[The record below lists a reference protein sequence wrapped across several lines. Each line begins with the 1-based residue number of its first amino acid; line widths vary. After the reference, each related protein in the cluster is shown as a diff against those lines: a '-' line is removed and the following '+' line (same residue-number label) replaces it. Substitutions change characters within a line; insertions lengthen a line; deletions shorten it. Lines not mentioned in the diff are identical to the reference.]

1 MKPIFLKIN
10 IKNFQKLSKT
20 FILFQ
25 NNIYIYNQN
34 FNTKLMIRNEMI
46 GKISKASKE
55 YDFIIIG
62 GGATG
67 IGIALEASAR
77 GYSVI
82 LLEKSDFTKSTSSKS
97 TKLVHGGVRYLAQGN
112 IGLVREALTERGL
125 LVKNAPHLVKNLTF
139 IIPTHGFFDEL
150 QYTIG
155 LTLYDL
161 LAGKLSLGR
170 SRWLSKSKTVKRI
183 STINPK
189 KISAGVEY
197 HDGQFDDTRLAIN
210 TLQTAASLGA
220 VVLNYCDVKGLVKN
234 STGKVSGVKF
244 IDQETGKEH
253 EIKGKQVVNATGVFA
268 DDVLKMDSPNA
279 EKTIAPSQGVHL
291 MLDKSFLPGDDAIM
305 IPKTDDGRVLFLV
318 PWHNK
323 VVVGTTDTPI
333 KKESLEPI
341 ALEEEIEFI
350 LNTAARYLT
359 KAPVRS
365 DVLSVFAGLR
375 PLAASKDN
383 ESKTKEISRSHKIF
397 ESESGLLTMVGGKW
411 TTYRKMGE
419 DLVDRAEKNQGWAH
433 IQTKTKNLRIHGY
446 KENVDH
452 SNPLYFY
459 GSDEEGVLEIAKKEG
474 MKEYI
479 STTLEVMNAQ
489 VVWAVKYEM
498 ARTVEDFLARRTR
511 CQILDAK
518 ESIKMAPQVAKI
530 MAKELGKDNEWQLTQ
545 VEDYKRVTSNY
556 IL

>member
-1 MKPIFLKIN
+1 MVV
-10 IKNFQKLSKT
+10 S
-20 FILFQ
+20 
-25 NNIYIYNQN
+25 
-34 FNTKLMIRNEMI
+34 MVRNEMI
-46 GKISKASKE
+46 GEIKKNSKE
-55 YDFIIIG
+55 YDFIVIG

-67 IGIALEASAR
+67 VGIALEASAR
-77 GYSVI
+77 GYSVV

-112 IGLVREALTERGL
+112 VGLVREALTERGL
-125 LVKNAPHLVKNLTF
+125 LVKNAPHLVKNLSF
-139 IIPTHGFFDEL
+139 VIPTHGFFDEVL
-150 QYTIG
+150 YTVG

-161 LAGKLSLGR
+161 LAGKLSLG
-170 SRWLSKSKTVKRI
+170 SSKWLSKSKTINLI

-189 KISAGVEY
+189 KISAGVKY

-210 TLQTAASLGA
+210 TLQTAVSLGA
-220 VVLNYCDVKGLVKN
+220 IVLNYCDVKGLVKN
-234 STGKVSGVKF
+234 SRGKVSGVKF
-244 IDQETGKEH
+244 IDQETREEH

-268 DDVLKMDSPNA
+268 DDILKMDSPRA

-291 MLDKSFLPGDDAIM
+291 VLDKSFLPGDHGIM

-318 PWHNK
+318 PWHNR
-323 VVVGTTDTPI
+323 VVVGTTDTLI
-333 KKESLEPI
+333 KKKSLEPI

-350 LNTAARYLT
+350 LKTAARYLT
-359 KAPVRS
+359 KAPLRS

-375 PLAASKDN
+375 PLAASKGN
-383 ESKTKEISRSHKIF
+383 GSKTKEISRSHKIF
-397 ESESGLLTMVGGKW
+397 ESESGLLTMIGGKW
-411 TTYRKMGE
+411 TTFRKMGE
-419 DLVDRAEKNQGWAH
+419 DLVDKTEQKQGWSP
-433 IQTKTKNLRIHGY
+433 IQTKTKNLKIHGY

-452 SNPLYFY
+452 NNPLYFY

-474 MKEYI
+474 MKDYI
-479 STTLEVMNAQ
+479 STTLEVINAQ

-511 CQILDAK
+511 CQLLDAK

-530 MAKELGKDNEWQLTQ
+530 MAHELGQDDEWQKNQ
-545 VEDYKRVTSNY
+545 VANYTEVTLNY

>member
-1 MKPIFLKIN
+1 MK
-10 IKNFQKLSKT
+10 
-20 FILFQ
+20 
-25 NNIYIYNQN
+25 
-34 FNTKLMIRNEMI
+34 RNEMI
-46 GKISKASKE
+46 DKIGKNTEE

-77 GYSVI
+77 GYSVV

-97 TKLVHGGVRYLAQGN
+97 TKLVHGGVRYLAQGDV
-112 IGLVREALTERGL
+112 GLVREAVVERGL
-125 LVKNAPHLVKNLTF
+125 LNQNAPHLVKNQSF
-139 IIPTHGFFDEL
+139 IIPTHGLFDEI
-150 QYTIG
+150 QYTVG
-155 LTLYDL
+155 LTMYDL

-170 SRWLSKSKTVKRI
+170 SKRISKSKTLKRI
-183 STINPK
+183 STINPS

-210 TLQTAASLGA
+210 TLQSAVKLGA
-220 VVLNYCDVKGLVKN
+220 IVINYCSVTGLLKDN
-234 STGKVSGVKF
+234 EGKVSGVKF
-244 IDQETGKEH
+244 FDEEGRNEF

-268 DDVLKMDSPNA
+268 DDVLLMDSPDA

-291 MLDKSFLPGDDAIM
+291 VLDKSFLPDNDAIM

-318 PWHNK
+318 PWHNR

-333 KKESLEPI
+333 EKESLEPI
-341 ALEEEIEFI
+341 ALEEEINFI

-359 KAPVRS
+359 KAPKRS

-375 PLAASKDN
+375 PLAASKGKGK
-383 ESKTKEISRSHKIF
+383 KTKEISRSHKIF

-419 DLVDRAEKNQGWAH
+419 DLVDKTESKNGWGH
-433 IQTKTKNLRIHGY
+433 IETRTKHLKIHGY

-452 SNPLYFY
+452 NNPLYFY
-459 GSDEEGVLEIAKKEG
+459 GSDESDILNMASEGDMGKSVSVSLKVI
-474 MKEYI
+474 
-479 STTLEVMNAQ
+479 NAQ

-511 CQILDAK
+511 CQLLDAR
-518 ESIKMAPQVAKI
+518 ESIKMAPQVAKV
-530 MAKELGKDNEWQLTQ
+530 MATELGEDEAWQAKQ
-545 VEDYKRVTSNY
+545 VEDYKQVTMNY